1 MKPSR
6 IESLVSWFFVGVTL
20 IGVALFFLIRGWFFT
35 ELGQPPLTRRG
46 YAVDP
51 HIALAGAS
59 LLFVIGLFIIVF
71 AVVARLRM
79 RR

>member
-6 IESLVSWFFVGVTL
+6 IESLISWFFTGAIL
-20 IGVALFFLIRGWFFT
+20 IGVALFLLIRGWFFT

-46 YAVDP
+46 YAVGP
-51 HIALAGAS
+51 HIALAGAW
-59 LLFVIGLFIIVF
+59 LLFVIGLFIIAF

>member
-1 MKPSR
+1 MKQSR
-6 IESLVSWFFVGVTL
+6 IESLVSWLFTGATL
-20 IGVALFFLIRGWFFT
+20 IGVGLFFLIRGWFFT
-35 ELGQPPLTRRG
+35 ELGQPPLTRQG
-46 YAVDP
+46 YAFDP

-59 LLFVIGLFIIVF
+59 LLFVIGLFIIAF

>member
-6 IESLVSWFFVGVTL
+6 TESLVGWLFTGATL
-20 IGVALFFLIRGWFFT
+20 IGVALFILIRGWFFT
-35 ELGQPPLTRRG
+35 ELGQAPLTRRG

-59 LLFVIGLFIIVF
+59 LLFVVGLFIIAF
-71 AVVARLRM
+71 AVVARLRL